1 MSKSDVARSK
11 EFIIII
17 NCFLKPLSFR
27 EFWKSNNVS
36 EESRQVSPSEQFI
49 NRQDIHLSSATD
61 GKCTGLWPHPVS
73 NVYFRTASD
82 GRLYWDYRLSPS
94 TRATL
99 GSEVT
104 TLMTAASVNNRSIN
118 PPYNPH
124 TRVSTYNFHG
134 SMINYQY
141 IGRSGGGTI
150 KNGDWLLLTW
160 FSVGVLN
167 PRAVA
172 TRTIACQVVS

>member
-1 MSKSDVARSK
+1 MVKNRFGVS
-11 EFIIII
+11 
-17 NCFLKPLSFR
+17 LLSFATVIGAVLLSPLPTYA
-27 EFWKSNNVS
+27 KSNNVS
-36 EESRQVSPSEQFI
+36 EESRQVSHSEQFTNKQNI
-49 NRQDIHLSSATD
+49 LLSSSAD
-61 GKCTGLWPHPVS
+61 NKCTGLWSHPVS
-73 NVYFRTASD
+73 NVYFRTAYD
-82 GRLYWDYRLSPS
+82 GRLYWDYRLSSS
-94 TRATL
+94 TRAAL
-99 GSEVT
+99 GTEVT

-141 IGRSGGGTI
+141 MGRSGGGTI

-160 FSVGVLN
+160 FSVGVSN

-172 TRTIACQVVS
+172 ARTISCQVVF